1 MSISENNTRFSVKQL
16 DALRQMIWPKIKKSY
31 NFDNLSAERPS
42 TNAFHHSNYLN
53 MSNITAYA

>member
-1 MSISENNTRFSVKQL
+1 MCISESNTRFSVKQL
-16 DALRQMIWPKIKKSY
+16 DALRQMIEKKSY

-42 TNAFHHSNYLN
+42 INAFHHSNYLN